1 MKQWKQRWNEML
13 PYEKGFEVAS
23 WVIGCLTLIS
33 MVLEIMAAIRALT
46 LPFAVAVI
54 TSILFVL
61 CMACAAVVYWRKER
75 HFAHFLIFLAIL
87 FGFSAIRDIVGLFI

>member
-1 MKQWKQRWNEML
+1 MKKRKQRWNEML

-46 LPFAVAVI
+46 LPFDVAVI

-61 CMACAAVVYWRKER
+61 CMPVRRWFIGER
-75 HFAHFLIFLAIL
+75 NATLLIF
-87 FGFSAIRDIVGLFI
+87 

>member
-1 MKQWKQRWNEML
+1 MKKWKQHWNEML

-33 MVLEIMAAIRALT
+33 LVLEIMVAIRALM
-46 LPFAVAVI
+46 LNFDVAVI

-61 CMACAAVVYWRKER
+61 CLACAAVVCWRKER

-87 FGFSAIRDIVGLFI
+87 YGFGAIRDIVGLFI

>member
-1 MKQWKQRWNEML
+1 MKKWKQHWNEML

-33 MVLEIMAAIRALT
+33 LVLEIMAAIRALT
-46 LPFAVAVI
+46 LNFDVAVI

-61 CMACAAVVYWRKER
+61 CLACAAVVYWRKER
-75 HFAHFLIFLAIL
+75 HLACFCIFLAIL
-87 FGFSAIRDIVGLFI
+87 YGFGAIRDIVGLFA